1 MKILVTGANGFI
13 GSYLCNYLLENGHD
27 VIGISRKYYPD
38 IKKKLHKAQLIEAD
52 VLNDEFSKLEID
64 ADAIIHLAS
73 ANDILSKNTLKGI
86 ELSSIGTINTLRL
99 AHNNGIEKFIFYS
112 TLQVY
117 GSELE
122 GIYNEE
128 TQLKPENDY
137 AMNHLFGEMYAE
149 MFSRKTKI
157 KIVVVRPSNIYGSFL
172 SNEIDRWTLVPGCFC
187 KEAIE
192 KGTITLMSSGMQ
204 KRNFISLEQLSYA
217 SLKTLENSHKKFDIL
232 NLVSNDYRTISEAA
246 FLVSKVLKEKF
257 NINISPTIKSNLP
270 SESNSF
276 YFDTSNS
283 ESYKIDNNHLQN
295 QFNLESEISK
305 ILDRIIQ
312 KSIQP

>member
-64 ADAIIHLAS
+64 ADAIVHLAS

-172 SNEIDRWTLVPGCFC
+172 SNDIDRWTLVPGCFC